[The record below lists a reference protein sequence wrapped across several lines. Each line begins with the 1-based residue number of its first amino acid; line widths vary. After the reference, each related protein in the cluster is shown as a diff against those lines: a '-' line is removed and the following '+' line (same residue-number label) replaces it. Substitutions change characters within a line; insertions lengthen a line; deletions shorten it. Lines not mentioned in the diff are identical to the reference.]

1 MEVSAAQGYPSSPQ
15 ALAPYPPAGFSRFL
29 AWVDRLPL
37 HGWWVFPVLVFV
49 QLVWSQGVLWAAG
62 HLPVGTFDPVIGYGA
77 VYGPYTLAAIAYL
90 NGVAR
95 RSLRD
100 FWPGTGWPDGERPG
114 WEYRFVTSPGGYG
127 PRILVVG
134 LLLALGGFL
143 ASPTT
148 IVAGDASGRITLLAA
163 YLPTLLFGYSM
174 FVIALIH
181 VGRQLRLVS
190 RIHRDARAID
200 PFDTAP
206 LYAFSRLTMQT
217 GVAYL
222 LVGYFSLTANGAWQ
236 FGNFVSLFTVF
247 VAFGAGVLAFVAPL
261 WGIHGR
267 LVREKEALARDAEHR
282 LNRLGAEMYSR
293 IDAGAFD
300 STKTIAESL
309 DGVRAMRERIVRL
322 PTWPW
327 PPQVLRGFVSALFLP
342 VVVYVISRIVASG
355 VGT

>member
-1 MEVSAAQGYPSSPQ
+1 
-15 ALAPYPPAGFSRFL
+15 L
-29 AWVDRLPL
+29 
-37 HGWWVFPVLVFV
+37 
-49 QLVWSQGVLWAAG
+49 
-62 HLPVGTFDPVIGYGA
+62 
-77 VYGPYTLAAIAYL
+77 
-90 NGVAR
+90 
-95 RSLRD
+95 
-100 FWPGTGWPDGERPG
+100 
-114 WEYRFVTSPGGYG
+114 VTSPGGYA

-148 IVAGDASGRITLLAA
+148 IVPGAVSGRITLLAA
-163 YLPTLLFGYSM
+163 YLPTLLFGYST
-174 FVIALIH
+174 FLIALIH
-181 VGRQLRLVS
+181 VGRQLRLVA

-200 PFDTAP
+200 PFDRAP

-217 GVAYL
+217 GIAYL
-222 LVGYFSLTANGAWQ
+222 LVGYFSLTVNGAWQ
-236 FGNFVSLFTVF
+236 FGNLVSLFTVF

-267 LVREKEALARDAEHR
+267 LVREKEALARDAERR

-309 DGVRAMRERIVRL
+309 DGVRAMRERIARL

-355 VGT
+355 IGK